1 VNRSRLWLFVILI
14 YVGLD
19 LCLPEMPGAF
29 IFDSD
34 GWIESVDVAPTRLTG
49 KLVSVPPL
57 VMAAPQVS
65 QQQLRDLVPR
75 LPSRNQA
82 PPPGHVMTRRLP
94 RTACA
99 LPLPSE
105 DPH

>member
-1 VNRSRLWLFVILI
+1 MV

-29 IFDSD
+29 VFDAS
-34 GWIESVDVAPTRLTG
+34 GSVESVSVPRTRLTG
-49 KLVSVPPL
+49 DVVMLPP
-57 VMAAPQVS
+57 VVTASAQVS
-65 QQQLRDLVPR
+65 QPQPRDLALR

-82 PPPGHVMTRRLP
+82 SPPGHVMTRRLP